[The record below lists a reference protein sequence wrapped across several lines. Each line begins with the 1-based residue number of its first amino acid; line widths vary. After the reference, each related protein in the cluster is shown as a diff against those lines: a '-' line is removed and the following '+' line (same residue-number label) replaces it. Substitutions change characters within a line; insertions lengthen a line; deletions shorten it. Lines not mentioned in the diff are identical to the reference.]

1 MTELRRMPI
10 NPPGTPPPTGL
21 YSHAVRVSAGDLLF
35 LSGQTAADEHGNL
48 VGEGDVAAQTKQVFH
63 NLGKVLEGAGIGFED
78 VIEFTTYLV
87 GVEAVEPF
95 LETPVEVFRDLY
107 PNGFYPG
114 STLVNIS
121 SLGGSKALVEI
132 SATAVVP
139 TVG

>member
-1 MTELRRMPI
+1 MNARLPTTI
-10 NPPGTPPPTGL
+10 NPTGVQQPTGL
-21 YSHAVRVSAGDLLF
+21 YSHAVKVSSGDLLF
-35 LSGQTAADEHGNL
+35 VSGQTAWSEDGIF
-48 VGEGDVAAQTKQVFH
+48 VGDGDIAAQTRQVFH
-63 NLGKVLEGAGIGFED
+63 NLGVVLEGSGADFNS

-87 GVEAVEPF
+87 GDETVEPF
-95 LETPVEVFRDLY
+95 LETRAEIFRDLY